1 MPTKTF
7 EDLIQLGD
15 PVEHRGVVIA
25 PVFPRR
31 QPQAGYITLEEAL
44 PLGFHVTEVDAAG
57 SVPELVASNPLESNV
72 LLYDGEELVG
82 AKQNRIL
89 NVTVLVPAQSEIRI
103 PVSCVE
109 EGRWSARSARFSAA
123 RHTAYPELRRRKAE
137 MLSVDPLA
145 LGAAQA
151 AVWDEVSAKADRL
164 QAQAPTRA
172 QSDIFRSRER
182 EVGEL
187 RRAFP
192 LVPGQAGAVLAL
204 GESAF
209 ALDYVSQ
216 PVAFARLYPKL
227 LDGYLLDAIER
238 LDGKPAR
245 VETLESFVGRLE
257 SAPRSRR
264 ASAGLGEDVRL
275 RGEGVVGSGLELEG
289 ELIQLCAFSRGDE
302 PAGGRATR
310 IMRPSRRA

>member
-1 MPTKTF
+1 MKTISST
-7 EDLIQLGD
+7 IQLGD

-31 QPQAGYITLEEAL
+31 QPQAGYITLEEAI

-72 LLYDGEELVG
+72 LLYDGEELLG

-109 EGRWSARSARFSAA
+109 VGRWSARSVRFSSA
-123 RHTAYPELRRRKAE
+123 RHAAYPELRRRKAE
-137 MLSVDPLA
+137 MLSVDPMA

-151 AVWDEVSAKADRL
+151 TVWDEIEAKASRL
-164 QAQAPTRA
+164 QASAPTRA
-172 QSDIFRSRER
+172 QSDIFRSREN

-204 GESAF
+204 GQSAI

-245 VETLESFVGRLE
+245 VEALKSFVGRLE

-264 ASAGLGEDVRL
+264 RSAGLGEDLRL
-275 RGEGVVGSGLELEG
+275 RGDGVVGSGLELEG
-289 ELIQLCAFSRGDE
+289 ELIQLCVFTSEDD
-302 PAGGRATR
+302 PAHGRATR
-310 IMRPSRRA
+310 IMRPSRRF